1 MQTGLSNFQQVAFE
15 TYFPNNPQN
24 AFKFDDEVLYCNH
37 TNLEYDKKDY
47 STHIYFNEVSYAE
60 QKNNFISELLQI
72 EEQLIKQKFELQK
85 EFIQYKNEII
95 PTKYR
100 KFFRWKRQDKK
111 IEKITSEINKYT
123 SRLGC
128 FVMISNIANISKSQA
143 LEYYRDKDK
152 IEKVFDILKNELDS
166 DRLRTQSNTN
176 MKGKLFVQFI
186 ALILYSEIAKTMKEK
201 KLYKNYTF
209 REVILELR
217 KIKLTSTKNDK
228 KITSIISK
236 RQNKILDAFEIRNL
250 IKKHGDQKK

>member
-1 MQTGLSNFQQVAFE
+1 
-15 TYFPNNPQN
+15 
-24 AFKFDDEVLYCNH
+24 
-37 TNLEYDKKDY
+37 
-47 STHIYFNEVSYAE
+47 
-60 QKNNFISELLQI
+60 
-72 EEQLIKQKFELQK
+72 
-85 EFIQYKNEII
+85 
-95 PTKYR
+95 
-100 KFFRWKRQDKK
+100 
-111 IEKITSEINKYT
+111 
-123 SRLGC
+123 
-128 FVMISNIANISKSQA
+128 MISNIANISKSQA

-236 RQNKILDAFEIRNL
+236 RQNKILDAFEIKNL
-250 IKKHGDQKK
+250 MKKHGDQKK